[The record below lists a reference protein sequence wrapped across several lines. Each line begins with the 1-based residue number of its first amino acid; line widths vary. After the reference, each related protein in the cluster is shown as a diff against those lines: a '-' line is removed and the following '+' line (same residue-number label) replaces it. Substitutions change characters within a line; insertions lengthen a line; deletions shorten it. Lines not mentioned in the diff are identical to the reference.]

1 MPQIYAFLEL
11 EWSSSGEETKN
22 LSLKSK
28 ILEILIE
35 VILKIGIH
43 MEKWD
48 TYISFINSSLSINE
62 LSEIY
67 LNEVFY

>member
-11 EWSSSGEETKN
+11 EWNSNSDETKN

-28 ILEILIE
+28 ILDILIE

-48 TYISFINSSLSINE
+48 TYISFITASLSINE